1 MTKLP
6 EPDISVD
13 VDLRNPGQFFACC
26 GVLELASRLWPG
38 RPENGWQSP
47 EGWFATDGGRAT
59 FAVATHSGVEEPL
72 RAVVGELVAGG
83 PIVQLADDSDFH
95 SADRQPVVLRP
106 PFNLRLDWWL
116 DSYRGGEKSELKV
129 WAGQMTPKGNLTKLQ
144 SELRVLVK
152 EGGDRMRLR
161 ELLSTRVPTSGMGV
175 DPATSWTAID
185 VGFSPDEQDL
195 AVLGSPAT
203 EILAM
208 IGLQRC
214 RPVMDERRKGRWF
227 TYRAWADPF
236 AIAVVPAA
244 IAGAGRAVGGYT
256 FPVEMRNAQYGNHGW
271 AKPWEDGR

>member
-1 MTKLP
+1 MTSFP
-6 EPDISVD
+6 DPDISLE

-38 RPENGWQSP
+38 GPENRWKSP
-47 EGWFATDGGRAT
+47 EGWFASDGGRTTFEIAT
-59 FAVATHSGVEEPL
+59 YSGTKGPLGAIVNKLVDEGQMVE
-72 RAVVGELVAGG
+72 
-83 PIVQLADDSDFH
+83 LAQDSGSY

-116 DSYRGGEKSELKV
+116 DSYRDGEKSELKV
-129 WAGQMTPKGNLTKLQ
+129 WAGQMTPQRNLSRLQ
-144 SELRVLVK
+144 SDLRLLIT
-152 EGGDRMRLR
+152 EGGEPVRWRD
-161 ELLSTRVPTSGMGV
+161 LLSTRVATSGMGV

-185 VGFSPDEQDL
+185 VGFSPDEQRL
-195 AVLGSPAT
+195 EVLGCPAT

-214 RPVMDERRKGRWF
+214 RPAMDDGRRGRWF
-227 TYRAWADPF
+227 IYRVWADPLE
-236 AIAVVPAA
+236 IVVVPAA
-244 IAGAGRAVGGYT
+244 MVGAGRTVGSYT